1 MMMRVLENFDA
12 NLKKTLVEW
21 FWAALA
27 RVRLAD
33 LFGISKSEIKMGG
46 ENNYIKS
53 R

>member
-1 MMMRVLENFDA
+1 MMMRVLQNFDA

-21 FWAALA
+21 FWPALG

-33 LFGISKSEIKMGG
+33 LFGISKSEIKIGG
-46 ENNYIKS
+46 ENNSTKS

>member
-33 LFGISKSEIKMGG
+33 LLGFQSLRLRWEVKM
-46 ENNYIKS
+46 II
-53 R
+53 